1 MQLVGS
7 FLKGLTEDSSLSQ
20 TFGQGKQGSN
30 ALPAI
35 ELSRFWSC
43 FSGRGENESIM
54 AIDRAAEAAAGVV
67 M

>member
-1 MQLVGS
+1 MVGS
-7 FLKGLTEDSSLSQ
+7 FLKGLKDSSL
-20 TFGQGKQGSN
+20 THKLLGKASKGSN

-43 FSGRGENESIM
+43 LSGRGENESIM
-54 AIDRAAEAAAGVV
+54 AIDRAAAGVV